1 VIRVPPGLESRLARY
16 LEWLQDDMNMTSDSS
31 TTLEPL
37 EAAAESA
44 DAVSLTE
51 RAYRI
56 IKDRIMDATW
66 GPGFN
71 AFEPDIA
78 EQLGFSRTPVREALV
93 RLEEEGLITLVPRR
107 GVFVTP
113 LAEDDI
119 SDTYF
124 VLAGLEAMA
133 AELIAKGTNVAQV
146 LEQMSAALLNMDASL
161 ERGDLRAWADA
172 DADFHH
178 ALVNGANNRKLAELA
193 SLVTGL
199 AMRARFVTLPYRTA
213 PKKSQSEHHMM
224 MEAISNGDWKLAAKI
239 TRQHRLNG
247 LQTILKALRR
257 MPKRS
262 DALETK

>member
-1 VIRVPPGLESRLARY
+1 
-16 LEWLQDDMNMTSDSS
+16 MTSDFS
-31 TTLEPL
+31 TTLL
-37 EAAAESA
+37 ETPPIVTEVEEGA
-44 DAVSLTE
+44 SLTE

-56 IKDRIMDATW
+56 IKGRIMDATW

-71 AFEPDIA
+71 AFEPEIA

-93 RLEEEGLITLVPRR
+93 RLEEEGLVELVPRR
-107 GVFVTP
+107 GAYVTA
-113 LAEDDI
+113 LAEDDL

-133 AELIAKGTNVAQV
+133 AELIAKGTNVAPV
-146 LEQMSAALLNMDASL
+146 LQLMSSALLAMDAAL

-199 AMRARFVTLPYRTA
+199 AMRARFVTLPYRTT
-213 PKKSQSEHHMM
+213 PKKSQSEHHQM
-224 MEAISNGDWKLAAKI
+224 MEAISNGDWKLASKI
-239 TRQHRLNG
+239 ARQHRLNG

-257 MPKRS
+257 MPKS
-262 DALETK
+262 NETPGAAG

>member
-1 VIRVPPGLESRLARY
+1 VIRVPPGVESRLARY
-16 LEWLQDDMNMTSDSS
+16 FELLLDDMKMNSDFS
-31 TTLEPL
+31 TTVEPL
-37 EAAAESA
+37 EVVAEPE

-56 IKDRIMDATW
+56 IKARIMDATW

-71 AFEPDIA
+71 AFEPEIA

-93 RLEEEGLITLVPRR
+93 RLGEEGLITLVPRR

-119 SDTYF
+119 SETYF

-133 AELIAKGTNVAQV
+133 AELIAKGTNVAPV
-146 LEQMSAALLNMDASL
+146 LELMAAALRKTDASL
-161 ERGDLRAWADA
+161 ERGDLRGWADA

-199 AMRARFVTLPYRTA
+199 AMRARFVTLPYRTP
-213 PKKSQSEHHMM
+213 PKKSQTEHHQM
-224 MEAISNGDWKLAAKI
+224 MEAISNGDWKLASKI

-257 MPKRS
+257 MPKS
-262 DALETK
+262 NLLDTN